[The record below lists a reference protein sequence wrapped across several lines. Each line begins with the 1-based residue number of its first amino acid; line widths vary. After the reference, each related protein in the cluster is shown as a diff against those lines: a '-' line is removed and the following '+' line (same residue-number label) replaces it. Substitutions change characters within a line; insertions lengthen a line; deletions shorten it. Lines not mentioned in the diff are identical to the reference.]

1 MKIDMSLI
9 ESIEIID
16 KPGGKKSLRIGYAKR
31 APLQQRVHGRIKNL
45 WNRPMVRTVAI
56 AIVAAVVFNLALK
69 LLG

>member
-1 MKIDMSLI
+1 MKIDMNLI

-16 KPGGKKSLRIGYAKR
+16 RPDGKKRLRIGYAKKPSLR
-31 APLQQRVHGRIKNL
+31 QRGKDL
-45 WNRPMVRTVAI
+45 WNRPTVRTVAI

>member
-16 KPGGKKSLRIGYAKR
+16 KPGGKKSLRIGYTKR
-31 APLQQRVHGRIKNL
+31 APLRQRVDGRIKNL